1 MPDSG
6 RNQHLFSPLRP
17 KRAPM
22 HLQFQLAL
30 QYHQRLIR
38 RMRIVLPD
46 LPGRIREDPAAS
58 PSRRRAQTWRSLFI
72 APCTPQLNP
81 RACQSCSIAALPP
94 FIAAT
99 ATYPT
104 APDIS
109 IIYQKAQKGMRHSAD
124 IPPWTDTSAVRQP
137 KIMSIRSWRHTF
149 RTSDTC
155 RCAPA

>member
-1 MPDSG
+1 MLSYG
-6 RNQHLFSPLRP
+6 FLAGLLTTT
-17 KRAPM
+17 APYT
-22 HLQFQLAL
+22 H
-30 QYHQRLIR
+30 RGSER
-38 RMRIVLPD
+38 W
-46 LPGRIREDPAAS
+46 
-58 PSRRRAQTWRSLFI
+58 RAQTWRSLFI

-81 RACQSCSIAALPP
+81 RACQSCSIAALSP

-149 RTSDTC
+149 RTSDTY
-155 RCAPA
+155 